1 MIAPLASRRAASESG
16 ASVQTVEA
24 PARRTSRLPGHLSN
38 PSAAILASRPSRRAR
53 RAVTIVSMAAMPE
66 IIGGPTPIPVLRVP
80 GDIYRWKVQ
89 NGTAEQHVYVQIAE
103 ALRPDSVEEPLRSSI
118 ESKGESVLRKLL
130 ERGNVPTRIKITS
143 GGITEVG
150 VDRRS
155 RPCPM

>member
-1 MIAPLASRRAASESG
+1 
-16 ASVQTVEA
+16 
-24 PARRTSRLPGHLSN
+24 
-38 PSAAILASRPSRRAR
+38 
-53 RAVTIVSMAAMPE
+53 MAAVPE

-89 NGTAEQHVYVQIAE
+89 NGAAEQHVYVQIAE
-103 ALRPDSVEEPLRSSI
+103 SLRPESVEEPLRSSI

-155 RPCPM
+155 RPCSL